1 MALVFFILAA
11 LTIVSAMAAM
21 SFRNLI
27 HCALSLIVTFAGLA
41 CLYLQLH
48 AQFVGIVQVLIYI
61 GAVGI
66 LIVFAV
72 LLTRN
77 STSTANAGA
86 PFWTVGPAIA
96 LLVLGALWYAISKSE
111 LPTKTAPP
119 APEITVNNIGTE
131 LMTRYVL
138 PMEVIGL
145 LLTAAM
151 LGAVIIAM
159 NDRRHASVT
168 PKRETQAPAQLR
180 AAEETVR

>member
-1 MALVFFILAA
+1 MALAFFILAA
-11 LTIVSAMAAM
+11 LTIMSAMAAM

-48 AQFVGIVQVLIYI
+48 AQFVGIVQVLVYI

-86 PFWTVGPAIA
+86 PFWTVGLAIA
-96 LLVLGALWYAISKSE
+96 ILVLGGLGYAISKSE
-111 LPTKTAPP
+111 VLPQTAPSP
-119 APEITVNNIGTE
+119 PEITVNNIGTE

-159 NDRRHASVT
+159 NDRPPAALK
-168 PKRETQAPAQLR
+168 PKRETQSPALVR
-180 AAEETVR
+180 AAEEAVR

>member
-1 MALVFFILAA
+1 MALAFFILAA
-11 LTIVSAMAAM
+11 LTIVSAVAAM

-48 AQFVGIVQVLIYI
+48 AQFAGIAQVLVYI

-77 STSTANAGA
+77 STNTANAGA
-86 PFWTVGPAIA
+86 PFWTVGLAIA
-96 LLVLGALWYAISKSE
+96 LLVLGGLWYAISKSE
-111 LPTKTAPP
+111 ALTTTAPP

-145 LLTAAM
+145 LLTAAL

-159 NDRRHASVT
+159 NDRRPAMRKSK
-168 PKRETQAPAQLR
+168 PPAPVR
-180 AAEETVR
+180 AEEQAVR